1 MPRSLVH
8 SVLEDTDI
16 ELASESRADYTAVE
30 FSDTESTL
38 TQLAATY
45 IELINEEIENKD
57 VASSGFMQDNIKP
70 TDLEVNGG
78 TLSVGITAPLY
89 ASYVDEGVNGW
100 AVNRGSRFNYKR
112 GAGKRKKGGS
122 SFAESPMVKS
132 LKEYINREGESA
144 RNIKVSVTDR
154 EEKGRSMRDATT
166 KAAMSMAFMIKRQG
180 IKPRHFWRDATNKFL
195 PIAEKELGTAV
206 KIDIINNLV
215 P

>member
-1 MPRSLVH
+1 MAKSIVH

-16 ELASESRADYTAVE
+16 ELAGEAKADYSPVE
-30 FSDTESTL
+30 FTDTGNTVI
-38 TQLAATY
+38 QLAATY

-57 VASSGFMQDNIKP
+57 VASSGYMQDNITP
-70 TDLEVNGG
+70 TDLEVNGD
-78 TLSVGITAPLY
+78 TLIVGINAPLY

-100 AVNRGSRFNYKR
+100 AVNRGSRFQYRTKGVDPK
-112 GAGKRKKGGS
+112 GA
-122 SFAESPMVKS
+122 MVKS
-132 LKEYINREGESA
+132 LKEYINREGLSA
-144 RNIKVSVTDR
+144 RNVKVAVTQR
-154 EEKGRSMRDATT
+154 ESKGKTMRDATT